1 MKLRIAAIA
10 SLMILAGQAYAE
22 MVVVANPQVAG
33 NSIPRS
39 ELRRL
44 FLGQSAKFANGAPA
58 VPIDATGDHRN
69 AFYQGIL
76 RKQPEQ
82 VANYWA
88 RMIFTGKA
96 TPPQQ
101 VNPKDIKSTVATTP
115 GAVSYL
121 DSTQVDGS
129 VKVMS
134 VVDDTP

>member
-10 SLMILAGQAYAE
+10 SLMILAGHAYAE

-44 FLGQSAKFANGAPA
+44 FLGQTSNFPNGSHA
-58 VPIDATGDHRN
+58 VPIDASGDHRN

-76 RKQPEQ
+76 KKAPEQ
-82 VANYWA
+82 VSNYWA

-101 VNPKDIKSTVATTP
+101 VNPKDVKAMVSSTA
-115 GAVSYL
+115 GAISYI
-121 DSTQVDGS
+121 DSSQVDGS
-129 VKVMS
+129 VKVMA